1 MAAIYCM
8 IHNSSTS
15 VNLNTV
21 QYSRRREREGKKI
34 LKFYYRVQYPGMISL
49 LYLFYLEIY
58 YSLYSLSSLQCYGTI
73 SGNYGT

>member
-21 QYSRRREREGKKI
+21 FEKTRTRRKKNSEI
-34 LKFYYRVQYPGMISL
+34 LLPGTVPGYDISTVSL
-49 LYLFYLEIY
+49 LSRDLLFAIFAIIITVLWYH
-58 YSLYSLSSLQCYGTI
+58 QW
-73 SGNYGT
+73 

>member
-21 QYSRRREREGKKI
+21 FEKTRTRRKKNSEI
-34 LKFYYRVQYPGMISL
+34 LLSYRVQYPGMISL